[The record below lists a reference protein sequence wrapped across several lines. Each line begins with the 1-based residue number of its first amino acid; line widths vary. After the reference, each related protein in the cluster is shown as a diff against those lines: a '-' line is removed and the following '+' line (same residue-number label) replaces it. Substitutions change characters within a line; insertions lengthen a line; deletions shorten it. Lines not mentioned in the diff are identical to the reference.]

1 MHEVPIAP
9 QHPDGFSELIEQGD
23 LLRYRRA
30 LADAADGLEGHT
42 WWHVNST
49 AEGGGVA
56 ELLHALLG
64 YVVASGID
72 ARWMVIEGD
81 PAFFEVTKRIHNRLH
96 GSPGDGGELGP
107 RGARR
112 LRRGAGA
119 RTGAVRRSCNGVT
132 SSCCTT
138 HRRSDSRPSSS
149 PEVRTSSGSA
159 TSGSTRRTISRGRHG
174 PSCSTTPAR
183 PRPPS
188 SPGRRTSWDGLD
200 PSRVSIIPPCIDA
213 GSPKNVPI
221 EHPTV
226 EAVLA
231 AAGVIEAPVG
241 DPTVRLADGST
252 IRVAREAVMLEEAPV
267 PATAP
272 LVVQIS
278 RWDRL
283 KDPIGVLTGFAT
295 EVPLDTGAHLVLAG
309 PQVDTVSDDPEGAEV
324 LAEVSDG
331 VAGLLPHDRAR
342 THLASLPVHDLT
354 ENAVVVNALQRRADV
369 VVQKSVAEGFGLT
382 VTEAMWKERPV
393 VGSRLGGIAEQIEH
407 GKSGLLVDPADL
419 TAFGEALSMLL
430 RDEQFAAEIGHGA
443 RQRVR
448 SRFLAPHY
456 LSAHLELA
464 LRVAGRRRPLSQCS
478 LTTVPASLT
487 RRSVRP
493 ECTRSPVTCTAS
505 SSMRPSSFSRV
516 STCCSDS
523 SGVCESVST
532 VISGCSGTS

>member
-1 MHEVPIAP
+1 
-9 QHPDGFSELIEQGD
+9 
-23 LLRYRRA
+23 
-30 LADAADGLEGHT
+30 
-42 WWHVNST
+42 
-49 AEGGGVA
+49 
-56 ELLHALLG
+56 
-64 YVVASGID
+64 
-72 ARWMVIEGD
+72 
-81 PAFFEVTKRIHNRLH
+81 
-96 GSPGDGGELGP
+96 
-107 RGARR
+107 
-112 LRRGAGA
+112 
-119 RTGAVRRSCNGVT
+119 
-132 SSCCTT
+132 
-138 HRRSDSRPSSS
+138 
-149 PEVRTSSGSA
+149 
-159 TSGSTRRTISRGRHG
+159 
-174 PSCSTTPAR
+174 
-183 PRPPS
+183 
-188 SPGRRTSWDGLD
+188 
-200 PSRVSIIPPCIDA
+200 
-213 GSPKNVPI
+213 
-221 EHPTV
+221 
-226 EAVLA
+226 
-231 AAGVIEAPVG
+231 VIEAPVG

-324 LAEVSDG
+324 LAEVST
-331 VAGLLPHDRAR
+331 AWQGLLPHDRAR

-464 LRVAGRRRPLSQCS
+464 LRVAGVADP
-478 LTTVPASLT
+478 
-487 RRSVRP
+487 
-493 ECTRSPVTCTAS
+493 
-505 SSMRPSSFSRV
+505 
-516 STCCSDS
+516 
-523 SGVCESVST
+523 
-532 VISGCSGTS
+532 

>member
-9 QHPDGFSELIEQGD
+9 QHPDGFSELID
-23 LLRYRRA
+23 PDDMRRYRRA
-30 LADAADGLEGHT
+30 LADAAAGLDGRT

-64 YVVASGID
+64 YVVASDID

-96 GSPGDGGELGP
+96 GNPGDGGALGP
-107 RGARR
+107 QERAVYDAALERERGPIEALVHPGDVVVLHDPQTVGLTSQLVARGAHVIWVCHIGID
-112 LRRGAGA
+112 LPNDLA
-119 RTGAVRRSCNGVT
+119 RTAWEFLLDDARAAAATVFTRSAYVW
-132 SSCCTT
+132 S
-138 HRRSDSRPSSS
+138 
-149 PEVRTSSGSA
+149 
-159 TSGSTRRTISRGRHG
+159 
-174 PSCSTTPAR
+174 
-183 PRPPS
+183 
-188 SPGRRTSWDGLD
+188 GLD

-213 GSPKNVPI
+213 GAPKNVPI

-252 IRVAREAVMLEEAPV
+252 IRVAREATMLEDAPV

-272 LVVQIS
+272 LVVQVS

-309 PQVDTVSDDPEGAEV
+309 PHVQTVSDDPEGAEV
-324 LAEVSDG
+324 LAEVSG
-331 VAGLLPHDRAR
+331 AWQALLPHDRAR

-369 VVQKSVAEGFGLT
+369 VVQKSLAEGFGLT

-407 GKSGLLVDPADL
+407 GKSGLLVEPTDL
-419 TAFGEALSMLL
+419 AAFGEALSMLL
-430 RDEQFAAEIGHGA
+430 RDEPLAVEIGHAA

-448 SRFLAPHY
+448 SRFLAPHF

-464 LRVAGRRRPLSQCS
+464 LRVAGVADP
-478 LTTVPASLT
+478 
-487 RRSVRP
+487 
-493 ECTRSPVTCTAS
+493 
-505 SSMRPSSFSRV
+505 
-516 STCCSDS
+516 
-523 SGVCESVST
+523 
-532 VISGCSGTS
+532 